1 LYVYYISV
9 HCYYHFALN
18 FCSFFHRFLAIF
30 AKRLLDNTTNDNNN
44 NNIDITS
51 FESGLAACICCII
64 GDDLD
69 HLTESLL
76 LLFLFRLSSSTGI
89 NHCTNKSSQLLI
101 HLAIWLIETRFDH
114 HHNNNDNNGSNKQ
127 ISLLALNLLTKTLS
141 IVELYSQTM
150 NNLIDLRHRIWC
162 NLSMEQQQQ
171 QKQQIL
177 SNELSQQFLCPYPVS

>member
-1 LYVYYISV
+1 M
-9 HCYYHFALN
+9 
-18 FCSFFHRFLAIF
+18 
-30 AKRLLDNTTNDNNN
+30 
-44 NNIDITS
+44 
-51 FESGLAACICCII
+51 
-64 GDDLD
+64 
-69 HLTESLL
+69 
-76 LLFLFRLSSSTGI
+76 SSSTGI

-177 SNELSQQFLCPYPVS
+177 SNELSQQFLCPYPVSFICSFFCSFLLPMLSLF